1 MSSGEQKFTIQPV
14 DGNPPQEGGGLNPGL
29 QGGAAGAFQ
38 AKGPHIPAQD
48 VLSKLDAPLSK
59 EELKKRQEE
68 LNKE

>member
-1 MSSGEQKFTIQPV
+1 MSSEQQFTIQPANP
-14 DGNPPQEGGGLNPGL
+14 NPPQEGGGLNPGL

-68 LNKE
+68 LNK